1 MKLQQTGGVQVE
13 ETKTKIIQMVNSID
27 NPKILDNLYAI
38 VMGVIDYYSV
48 PSQKSEAD

>member
-1 MKLQQTGGVQVE
+1 ME
-13 ETKTKIIQMVNSID
+13 KIKNELKSLVDSVD
-27 NPKILDNLYAI
+27 NPKTLDNLYAI